1 MAEYAAAGRSIE
13 VPAQVCPDCGRALT
27 GWSGYWRWLRDRVAH
42 HVWVRRGRCP
52 ACRSTHA
59 LLPDLIH
66 KRRLD
71 TVDVI
76 GAALAR
82 SIRGQGM
89 RRLAVAMDVPLS
101 TARGWRTRHRARAP
115 ALLARFAGLAIR
127 LGDGLADLPTTVE
140 AAAMAA
146 LAAAWSRARD
156 RLRDGIGGMWRFWNG
171 VCGGRALA
179 TNTDPRLG
187 IIRSSR

>member
-1 MAEYAAAGRSIE
+1 VAEYAAAGRSIE

-66 KRRLD
+66 ERRLD

-82 SIRGQGM
+82 SIGGQGM

-101 TARGWRTRHRARAP
+101 TARGWRTRHWARTPRWADRWSAAGRRASAAHALRPRGSAHPSDRMEHLTTGSAP
-115 ALLARFAGLAIR
+115 IRPLTPGVDAR
-127 LGDGLADLPTTVE
+127 
-140 AAAMAA
+140 
-146 LAAAWSRARD
+146 
-156 RLRDGIGGMWRFWNG
+156 
-171 VCGGRALA
+171 
-179 TNTDPRLG
+179 
-187 IIRSSR
+187 